1 MIRHPAEQQEL
12 SVKWFFIY
20 SLQETQTAIWF
31 SLFLK
36 KIETQDKCVLQT
48 WLMVVEDDCSRV
60 SQRKNLTIWKL
71 HLPVWWF
78 WCLFV
83 FPFYWFSTHG
93 FLFHASRDTLE
104 LLWCDYRAL
113 NHSAARD
120 EVMWLF
126 RNISLQRKPNG
137 SYFVFVTSL
146 ISDWFLCTLNHSRY
160 VDSCWDNKYKN
171 VPNIRLATFSRPLYV
186 KKHKYM
192 IFFYDFQYL
201 YKIIIS
207 LSFAVIIPG
216 APWEM
221 KTDLF
226 DCHSGWQEM
235 YRSLLA
241 TVPTSQDWF

>member
-1 MIRHPAEQQEL
+1 
-12 SVKWFFIY
+12 
-20 SLQETQTAIWF
+20 
-31 SLFLK
+31 
-36 KIETQDKCVLQT
+36 
-48 WLMVVEDDCSRV
+48 MVVEDDCSRV

-104 LLWCDYRAL
+104 LLWFDYRAL

-171 VPNIRLATFSRPLYV
+171 APNIRLATFSRPLYV
-186 KKHKYM
+186 LKHKYM
-192 IFFYDFQYL
+192 IFLRFSIFVQKHNFSELRRNHSRCTLGNEDGPL
-201 YKIIIS
+201 W
-207 LSFAVIIPG
+207 LSQWLIRNVPVTPQNMNLWPAAF
-216 APWEM
+216 
-221 KTDLF
+221 
-226 DCHSGWQEM
+226 
-235 YRSLLA
+235 
-241 TVPTSQDWF
+241 PTSQDWFLKP

>member
-1 MIRHPAEQQEL
+1 MILHLFSARNTNCNL
-12 SVKWFFIY
+12 V
-20 SLQETQTAIWF
+20 F
-31 SLFLK
+31 SLFFK

-71 HLPVWWF
+71 QLPVWWF

-104 LLWCDYRAL
+104 LLLCDYRAL

-160 VDSCWDNKYKN
+160 VDSCWDNKYRN
-171 VPNIRLATFSRPLYV
+171 APNIRLATFSRPLYV
-186 KKHKYM
+186 LKHKYM
-192 IFFYDFQYL
+192 IFFTIFNICTKL
-201 YKIIIS
+201 WFPWAS
-207 LSFAVIIPG
+207 L
-216 APWEM
+216 
-221 KTDLF
+221 
-226 DCHSGWQEM
+226 
-235 YRSLLA
+235 
-241 TVPTSQDWF
+241 